1 MSLRAALLI
10 LCLALAVSGGELV
23 RQSLAM
29 PQWTDEEKAQEVMTW
44 DPPQEMSGPAFD
56 AYYQRWSDA
65 LKAVRTQKWLYK
77 DAGAAMIAFAVMLA
91 AALLLFGIRT
101 VEDVRRLQTP
111 RRRWEIWLL
120 ASVGW
125 LGYMAS
131 AVVALFQGFDRSEFP
146 PWADS
151 LLVPIFGIAA
161 VAAIGWVILSLV
173 TWLVL
178 RHAALPAGLWVWRKD
193 LPMHTGLSAVFAGTS
208 LLIALEL
215 LRETYL
221 YGHWSAVPPLM
232 IWAYATLCLRAAT
245 VARVSL

>member
-1 MSLRAALLI
+1 MSLRIWLLLLCFALLTG
-10 LCLALAVSGGELV
+10 GGELV

-29 PQWTDEEKAQEVMTW
+29 PQWTDEDKAQAVMTW

-65 LKAVRTQKWLYK
+65 LKSVRTQKWLYK
-77 DAGAAMIAFAVMLA
+77 DAGAAMIVFAVSLA
-91 AALLLFGIRT
+91 AALILFGIRT
-101 VEDVRRLQTP
+101 GDDVKRLKTP

-120 ASVGW
+120 ASAGW

-151 LLVPIFGIAA
+151 LFIPIFGIAVVTAVGWVVLSA
-161 VAAIGWVILSLV
+161 VAL
-173 TWLVL
+173 LVL
-178 RHAALPAGLWVWRKD
+178 RRAALPASLWIWRKD
-193 LPMHTGLSAVFAGTS
+193 LPMHTGLSAVFAGTI
-208 LLIALEL
+208 LLFTLEL

-221 YGHWSAVPPLM
+221 YGHWSAIPPLL
-232 IWAYATLCLRAAT
+232 IGAYATLSLRAAA
-245 VARVSL
+245 VARMK

>member
-1 MSLRAALLI
+1 MNLRTSLLI
-10 LCLALAVSGGELV
+10 LCLALVVGGGELV

-65 LKAVRTQKWLYK
+65 LKSVRTQKWLYK
-77 DAGAAMIAFAVMLA
+77 DAGAAMMAFAVMLA
-91 AALLLFGIRT
+91 AALFLFGIRDGD
-101 VEDVRRLQTP
+101 DVRALKTP
-111 RRRWEIWLL
+111 RRKWEIWLI
-120 ASVGW
+120 ASAGW
-125 LGYMAS
+125 IGYMAS
-131 AVVALFQGFDRSEFP
+131 AIVALFQGFERSEFP

-151 LLVPIFGIAA
+151 LLVPIFGIVVVAA
-161 VAAIGWVILSLV
+161 VGWAVLSIV
-173 TWLVL
+173 GWLVL

-193 LPMHTGLSAVFAGTS
+193 LPMHTGLSAVFAGLS
-208 LLIALEL
+208 VLIALEL

-232 IWAYATLCLRAAT
+232 LWIYATLCLRAAA
-245 VARVSL
+245 VERV